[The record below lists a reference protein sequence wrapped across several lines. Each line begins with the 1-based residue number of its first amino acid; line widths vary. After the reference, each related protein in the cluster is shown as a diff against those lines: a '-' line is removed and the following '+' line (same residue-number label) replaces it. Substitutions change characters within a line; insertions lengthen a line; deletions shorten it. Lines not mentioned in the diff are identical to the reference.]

1 MLKEISRLL
10 FITSLSAGLICS
22 CGSSRKGNENQ
33 ATDEESARQKELD
46 EIESLLGVSNK
57 DKNDSKTKQNQPKQT
72 GKKDE
77 TLGLLDAKDVA
88 MQQNQPA
95 AAKPQNPELDKQVS
109 DLKSQLDKK
118 DVVINDLKSQ
128 LKKQSEEIYQLESQ
142 KQAAPKVTYTPGQGD
157 VGSGEYAERYQDAL
171 SLFNSRDYKNAIE
184 SFESLLA
191 SQVNN
196 SLADNAQYWIGE
208 CHYAL
213 GQYKKAIIDFEKV
226 FTFPNSNKMDAA
238 QFKLGLCYLRLGDNN
253 KAQEEFQRLV
263 DMYPKSEYLKRAQIH
278 LQGLR

>member
-1 MLKEISRLL
+1 MINKFSYLF
-10 FITSLSAGLICS
+10 FITGISICLLCS
-22 CGSSRKGNENQ
+22 CGSSRKGSETQ
-33 ATDEESARQKELD
+33 TTDQQSDSQKELD
-46 EIESLLGVSNK
+46 EIESLLGVGAEKNK
-57 DKNDSKTKQNQPKQT
+57 SDTKQTQKQQT

-88 MQQNQPA
+88 MQQDQP
-95 AAKPQNPELDKQVS
+95 AAKPQNTELEKQVK

-118 DVVINDLKSQ
+118 DVMINDLKSQ
-128 LKKQSEEIYQLESQ
+128 LKQQSEQIYQLESQ
-142 KQAAPKVTYTPGQGD
+142 KQAAPKVTYSASQGD
-157 VGSGEYAERYQDAL
+157 VDYGEYETRYEEALSSFNSHNYQD
-171 SLFNSRDYKNAIE
+171 AIE

-191 SQVNN
+191 SRANH
-196 SLADNAQYWIGE
+196 SLADNAQFWIGE

-238 QFKLGLCYLRLGDNN
+238 QFKLGLCYLRLGDKS

-263 DMYPKSEYLKRAQIH
+263 DQYPKSEYLRMTQQH
-278 LQGLR
+278 LQELR